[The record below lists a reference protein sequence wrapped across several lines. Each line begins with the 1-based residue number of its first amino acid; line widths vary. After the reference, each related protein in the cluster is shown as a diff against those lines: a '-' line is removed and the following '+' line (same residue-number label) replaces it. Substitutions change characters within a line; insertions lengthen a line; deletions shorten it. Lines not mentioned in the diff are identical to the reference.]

1 MQPLPQLE
9 SCLRLAFD
17 ARDPQ
22 HASGVSLASWFVRA
36 PTRGRRRSEL
46 DAALLFPPDLR
57 ARMGQKADR
66 AIALA
71 MDPAS
76 WRLCADPRATV
87 PLATREWL
95 AEAAMALGR
104 AEGFDLTWAMLRA
117 ISELESAAQRLLGSR
132 TPRATLRQVLHGV
145 AQRTLRV
152 EPFAAFVVRVL
163 KIAQAAYAAF
173 RHADHPHD
181 ASWALVQDRLWMPH
195 PTGRSSRSGS
205 GAARGAY
212 LPSLLQAAA
221 GNARKRLNRNRAER
235 RTTDHAHALL
245 ARFATGPGAR
255 FWPWVDRAGRLL
267 PQAEQ
272 TLTPE
277 MAGLCFFTL
286 LAHAASERRSR
297 GGPSGGLSPPLADA
311 GFGSPEWL
319 PDRTDDLAIRLLSAG
334 ASSGVPRGELL
345 EAVSALARG
354 TLGGASARDVSFALQ
369 RLGIDLENGEAERML
384 EDARTRLPDLA
395 RWLEENGR
403 ELLERT

>member
-17 ARDPQ
+17 ARDPE

-36 PTRGRRRSEL
+36 PTRGRRRSDL
-46 DAALLFPPDLR
+46 DAALLFPPALR
-57 ARMGQKADR
+57 AR
-66 AIALA
+66 

-104 AEGFDLTWAMLRA
+104 TEGFDLTWAMLRA

-221 GNARKRLNRNRAER
+221 GNARKRLNR
-235 RTTDHAHALL
+235 
-245 ARFATGPGAR
+245 
-255 FWPWVDRAGRLL
+255 
-267 PQAEQ
+267 
-272 TLTPE
+272 
-277 MAGLCFFTL
+277 
-286 LAHAASERRSR
+286 
-297 GGPSGGLSPPLADA
+297 
-311 GFGSPEWL
+311 
-319 PDRTDDLAIRLLSAG
+319 
-334 ASSGVPRGELL
+334 
-345 EAVSALARG
+345 
-354 TLGGASARDVSFALQ
+354 
-369 RLGIDLENGEAERML
+369 
-384 EDARTRLPDLA
+384 
-395 RWLEENGR
+395 
-403 ELLERT
+403 

>member
-9 SCLRLAFD
+9 SCLRLAFE
-17 ARDPQ
+17 ARDPR
-22 HASGVSLASWFVRA
+22 HPSGISLASWFVRA
-36 PTRGRRRSEL
+36 PTRGRRRGEL
-46 DAALLFPPDLR
+46 DAALLFPPEVRTGLGP
-57 ARMGQKADR
+57 AAGA

-71 MDPAS
+71 MDPGS
-76 WRLCADPRATV
+76 WRSSASPRATIPV
-87 PLATREWL
+87 ATREWL
-95 AEAAMALGR
+95 AEAAVALGR
-104 AEGFDLTWAMLRA
+104 SEGFELAWAMLRA
-117 ISELESAAQRLLGSR
+117 ISELESAAQRLLGPR

-181 ASWALVQDRLWMPH
+181 VSWALVQDRLWMPH

-235 RTTDHAHALL
+235 RTTDHARALL
-245 ARFATGPGAR
+245 ARFASGPGAR

-297 GGPSGGLSPPLADA
+297 
-311 GFGSPEWL
+311 
-319 PDRTDDLAIRLLSAG
+319 
-334 ASSGVPRGELL
+334 
-345 EAVSALARG
+345 
-354 TLGGASARDVSFALQ
+354 
-369 RLGIDLENGEAERML
+369 
-384 EDARTRLPDLA
+384 
-395 RWLEENGR
+395 
-403 ELLERT
+403 

>member
-46 DAALLFPPDLR
+46 DPALLFPPDLR
-57 ARMGQKADR
+57 ARMGPRAER

-71 MDPAS
+71 MDPVS
-76 WRLCADPRATV
+76 WRSCPAPRATV

-95 AEAAMALGR
+95 AEAALALGQ

-132 TPRATLRQVLHGV
+132 TPRATVRQVLHGV

-181 ASWALVQDRLWMPH
+181 ASWELVQDRLWMPH

-235 RTTDHAHALL
+235 RTTDHARALL
-245 ARFATGPGAR
+245 ARFASGPGASC
-255 FWPWVDRAGRLL
+255 WPWVDRAGRFL
-267 PQAEQ
+267 PHAEP

-286 LAHAASERRSR
+286 LAQAASERRSR
-297 GGPSGGLSPPLADA
+297 GGPSGGLSAPLAEA
-311 GFGSPEWL
+311 GFGSAEWL

-334 ASSGVPRGELL
+334 APSGVPRGELL

-354 TLGGASARDVSFALQ
+354 TLGGASTGDVSNALR
-369 RLGIDLENGEAERML
+369 RLGMELENGDAEVVL
-384 EDARTRLPDLA
+384 EHARARLPDLA